1 MSKTNQQLNSL
12 ILFVIYKD
20 GQRQQWNQVAAGW
33 RRWWPLFEKGA
44 QGASE
49 QLVKMAQLQSGQR
62 VLDIATGVGEPAL
75 TAAHRVGTTGQVIA
89 TDQAQQM
96 LTIAQER
103 ATIIGLH
110 NITFYKMDAEA
121 LNLPQDVFD
130 AILCRFG
137 MMFLPHLPST
147 LRQLRAL
154 LKSGGRL
161 ATAVWDVPSQV
172 PMLSLPMRVIRQFID
187 VPPPPAG
194 VPNPF
199 NLANVAAFERTLT
212 EAGFIN
218 VQHERIQ
225 LTWDLASGQEFIQM
239 AQDTAAPILALL
251 ANQPADQQAE
261 IWQAMAA
268 EIEHQYGTANGR
280 VAFPQ

>member
-1 MSKTNQQLNSL
+1 
-12 ILFVIYKD
+12 
-20 GQRQQWNQVAAGW
+20 
-33 RRWWPLFEKGA
+33 
-44 QGASE
+44 
-49 QLVKMAQLQSGQR
+49 MAQLQSGQR
-62 VLDIATGVGEPAL
+62 ALDIATGVGEPAL
-75 TAAHRVGTTGQVIA
+75 TAAHRVGITGQVIA

-147 LRQLRAL
+147 LRQLQAL
-154 LKSGGRL
+154 LKPGGRL

-280 VAFPQ
+280 VAIPSEAICVVGRSG